1 MYYVYVIYSQI
12 KQGYYVGQTEDV
24 AARIL
29 RHNNGY
35 ESYTSKYMPWEL
47 AISIHKETRSEA
59 VQLERK
65 LNPNSALDAES
76 TKFLVVA
83 KICLGLTS
91 TKSKIFVDPKG
102 EIRISGFWVKELDEE
117 EIGSVYI

>member
-65 LNPNSALDAES
+65 LKNLTKKRLDQFISKYATKHEGPDNSD
-76 TKFLVVA
+76 
-83 KICLGLTS
+83 
-91 TKSKIFVDPKG
+91 
-102 EIRISGFWVKELDEE
+102 
-117 EIGSVYI
+117 